1 MENSICLFSFSCAY
15 RFRQLTLSASR
26 FACLRGSACQAHV
39 RKRVSDR
46 IIHTNSET
54 ALNARHLEVR
64 FGRQLFF
71 SVFPLIPLIRVA
83 ASSSRVDR
91 QNVNPSVTSLR
102 MSFVIAN
109 LDSRGRKRSGTRVRS
124 SRSAAWRQ
132 SPRQLDAAGQPRD
145 AGDSRQGCHETK
157 IKHVFL
163 LLARQH

>member
-1 MENSICLFSFSCAY
+1 MRERERESTSRFLTATAVLRFNLFALENSICLFSFSCAY

-26 FACLRGSACQAHV
+26 FACRRGSACQAHV

-124 SRSAAWRQ
+124 SRSDVRCMEA
-132 SPRQLDAAGQPRD
+132 
-145 AGDSRQGCHETK
+145 
-157 IKHVFL
+157 
-163 LLARQH
+163 